1 MHIYN
6 NKYQVK
12 YSEIAKHSEA
22 RKELKVNIYAEQS
35 KAGNFLKN
43 NLIFYTRVSKSG
55 IRGELLVATKFFQV
69 SYHFP

>member
-1 MHIYN
+1 MYIYN

-35 KAGNFLKN
+35 KAGNFFEK
-43 NLIFYTRVSKSG
+43 
-55 IRGELLVATKFFQV
+55 
-69 SYHFP
+69 